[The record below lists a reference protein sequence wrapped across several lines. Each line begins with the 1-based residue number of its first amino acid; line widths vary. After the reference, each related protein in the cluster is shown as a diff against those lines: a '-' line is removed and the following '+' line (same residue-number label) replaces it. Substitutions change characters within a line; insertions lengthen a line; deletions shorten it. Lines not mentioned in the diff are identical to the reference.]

1 MTSTSRVQHDK
12 HGRRKA
18 PAHSHIQVRKSSR
31 KRDKEADNKRHE
43 PRRCNSPGMQLPDA
57 ERSETSSAQIKLWSL
72 GLTRVPHTECLILRL
87 RKAGN
92 KDKTARTL
100 ATIGDQPVRREA
112 SGESR
117 GGLGGPVVVTTRKS
131 KYEGAVPKSRGTL
144 S

>member
-1 MTSTSRVQHDK
+1 M
-12 HGRRKA
+12 
-18 PAHSHIQVRKSSR
+18 
-31 KRDKEADNKRHE
+31 
-43 PRRCNSPGMQLPDA
+43 
-57 ERSETSSAQIKLWSL
+57 
-72 GLTRVPHTECLILRL
+72 PHTECLILRL

-112 SGESR
+112 SAERR

-144 S
+144 IRRDGEQDRRNNTKARVHIEDREMSEK